1 MKIYFTLLI
10 LPCTVFAQ
18 LDLSLPKLSQEDVF
32 DVPERKFLQFVEI
45 KEPPSRAQIITYWTL
60 NALDVYTTY
69 EGLKNPNIKEGNVF
83 LGSHPHLDNLILHKL
98 VFAGVAGQNLDTY
111 GYTWM
116 NFALTGTVIR
126 NHHLNNTTSWC
137 PNNIHVD
144 GHRMPC

>member
-1 MKIYFTLLI
+1 MIFLI
-10 LPCTVFAQ
+10 TIPVYAQ
-18 LDLSLPKLSQEDVF
+18 LDLTLPEISQEDITNIP
-32 DVPERKFLQFVEI
+32 DRKFLQFVEI

-69 EGLKNPNIKEGNVF
+69 EGLKNPNMQEGNPF
-83 LGSHPHLDNLILHKL
+83 LGKHPHLDNLIIHKL
-98 VFAGVAGQNLDTY
+98 VFAGIVGQNLDTY

-126 NHHLNNTTSWC
+126 NQHLNNTTSWC

>member
-1 MKIYFTLLI
+1 MKFLILLI
-10 LPCTVFAQ
+10 ALPMQA
-18 LDLSLPKLSQEDVF
+18 LDLTLPELSQEDII
-32 DVPERKFLQFVEI
+32 DIPERKFLQFVEI

-60 NALDVYTTY
+60 NVLDVYTTY
-69 EGLKNPNIKEGNVF
+69 EGLKNPNTKEANPF
-83 LGSHPHLDNLILHKL
+83 LGERPHLDNLLIHKL
-98 VFAGVAGQNLDTY
+98 VFAGLAGQNLDTY

>member
-1 MKIYFTLLI
+1 MKFLI
-10 LPCTVFAQ
+10 FLITIPVYAQ
-18 LDLSLPKLSQEDVF
+18 LDLTLPEISQEDITNIP
-32 DVPERKFLQFVEI
+32 DRKFLQFVEI

-69 EGLKNPNIKEGNVF
+69 EGLKNPNMQEGNPF
-83 LGSHPHLDNLILHKL
+83 LGKHPHLDNLIIHKL
-98 VFAGVAGQNLDTY
+98 VFAGIVGQNLDTY

-126 NHHLNNTTSWC
+126 NQHLNNTTSWC